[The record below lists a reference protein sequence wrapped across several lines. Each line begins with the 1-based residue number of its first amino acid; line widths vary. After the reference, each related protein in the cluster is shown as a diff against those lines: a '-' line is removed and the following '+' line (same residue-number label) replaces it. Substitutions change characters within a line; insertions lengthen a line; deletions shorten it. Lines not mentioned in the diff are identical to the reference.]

1 MYKGKFLSAVITA
14 AGSGTRMGLEIN
26 KPYLEIGSKKI
37 LELSLTTVTSIEEFD
52 EIILVIR
59 EEDFSLATEILSLLE
74 ILE

>member
-59 EEDFSLATEILSLLE
+59 EEDFSLATEIYLFLE